1 MSQALSRR
9 GIAHVVLERN
19 RIAERWRT
27 ERWDSLRFQFPNWAL
42 RLPDFPYTGN
52 EPDEY
57 APRDD
62 VVRFIEAYA
71 ESIQAPVR
79 TGVTVHRLARTSE
92 GFELTCDNEIVTAG
106 NVVIATGPYQQ
117 TMVPDA
123 AASLGDVS
131 QLTASEYRN
140 PDRLPDGGVLVVGAG
155 ASGCQI
161 AEELLDAGRRVYL
174 SAGAH
179 RRVPRRYRGRDF
191 IWWIDA
197 LGWDDRIAVPGA
209 ARQPPLVISGAK
221 GGRTVDLREYA
232 AAGMVLAG
240 RFSGAANGVAAFA
253 PDLADSLAA
262 GDASFAA
269 FVMAADAHLGGA
281 AHDEPPPTTYP
292 EPIGVESLDLRAAGI
307 RTVIWAT
314 GYRYDFGWVDLDV
327 FAGGEPAHTRGVTA
341 IPGAYFLG
349 LPLLYKTKSSFLSG
363 VGEDAA
369 HLAEQIDIR
378 RKT

>member
-42 RLPDFPYTGN
+42 RLPGFPYTGDK
-52 EPDEY
+52 PDEY
-57 APRDD
+57 AHCDD

-79 TGVTVHRLARTSE
+79 TGVTVRHLVRTHE
-92 GFELTCDNEIVTAG
+92 GFALTCDDEVLTAG

-117 TMVPDA
+117 TVVPEA
-123 AASLGDVS
+123 ATGLGDVF
-131 QLTASEYRN
+131 QLTASNYRN
-140 PDRLPDGGVLVVGAG
+140 PEQLPDGGVLVVGAG

-174 SAGAH
+174 SVGAH
-179 RRVPRRYRGRDF
+179 RRAPRRYRGRDF

-240 RFSGAANGVAAFA
+240 RFSGAADGVASFA

-262 GDASFAA
+262 GDASYTA
-269 FVMAADAHLGGA
+269 FVAAADTHLGGA
-281 AHDEPPPTTYP
+281 AGDEALPTTYP
-292 EPIGVESLDLRAAGI
+292 EPIGVESLDLRAHGI

-314 GYRYDFGWVDLDV
+314 GYRYDFGWVELDV
-327 FAGGEPAHTRGVTA
+327 FSNGEPAHTRGVTPV
-341 IPGAYFLG
+341 PGAYFLG

-369 HLAEQIDIR
+369 YLAEQIDIR